1 MGKKPDDVKH
11 KERLRKSVECML
23 CLKSL
28 KFAEIMR
35 SLLLQIGNNHNA
47 VLTNGRAT
55 PDELSI
61 AMLGL
66 NKLMQE
72 LVDKFQKT
80 LKLSS
85 EPDSKW
91 REEIGETSKRRLK
104 LQRTEEKRRKRKE
117 LKEQK
122 AQQRNRDEWLKQNK
136 PEEAKESEEDPVLE
150 DSTDSGETSAG
161 TYRVTKV
168 EKSRKPEDNV
178 VQVQQSEKPT
188 KKTTNKERLQK
199 TVENK
204 NKNKIKVNSIKPE
217 SENLQSDI
225 GRMPKKPKEA
235 EFELDKSKL
244 QREISRTAKK
254 PKESV
259 KERRE
264 SEYDVEK
271 PNEDV
276 KERPT
281 HVVDPF
287 FITESGQPYLSTAV
301 VLSDDENNDAEDEQP
316 EQKRRKPPYRWQ
328 EHRNVRDNNNRHSSN
343 FVKNQTTVQ
352 SNKKIKFGE
361 DGIAEDA
368 PIVPVAAKDDEGMHP
383 SWVAKQKLKPKIAA
397 YQGTKITFDDDD

>member
-1 MGKKPDDVKH
+1 
-11 KERLRKSVECML
+11 
-23 CLKSL
+23 
-28 KFAEIMR
+28 MR

-66 NKLMQE
+66 NKLMQG

-85 EPDSKW
+85 KPDAKW

-136 PEEAKESEEDPVLE
+136 PEDPEETEEDRVLE
-150 DSTDSGETSAG
+150 DSTHSVETSAG
-161 TYRVTKV
+161 SCRVTKV
-168 EKSRKPEDNV
+168 EKSTKPEDNV
-178 VQVQQSEKPT
+178 VQVQQREKPT

-217 SENLQSDI
+217 SEKLQSDI
-225 GRMPKKPKEA
+225 SRMPKKAKES
-235 EFELDKSKL
+235 EFQLDKSKL

-254 PKESV
+254 PKEAV
-259 KERRE
+259 RERRE
-264 SEYDVEK
+264 SEYDVKK

-281 HVVDPF
+281 HVIDQF

-301 VLSDDENNDAEDEQP
+301 VLSDDDNNDAADEQP
-316 EQKRRKPPYRWQ
+316 EQKRQKSAIRSQ
-328 EHRNVRDNNNRHSSN
+328 EHKDVRDNNNRHSSN
-343 FVKNQTTVQ
+343 FAKNQTTVQ
-352 SNKKIKFGE
+352 LNKKIKFGE
-361 DGIAEDA
+361 DGSAEDA
-368 PIVPVAAKDDEGMHP
+368 PIVPDAAKDGEGMHP